1 MRNAAWTSWL
11 KWSVRRTATNEEEE
25 FLMAIYGYVRDSS
38 RKQEVLAQIH
48 ALKSLGC
55 ERIFR
60 ERRTSAVARKRPK
73 LLALQK
79 LLRCGDTFA
88 VAAIDRAFRNTREAL
103 TFLDDVLKPIGA
115 RFLSIR
121 DRVDTETPEGRRW
134 YTIEAAEAEYERAR
148 ISIRTRE
155 GMAAL
160 KRKGRKFGRPRKL
173 TKRKIARAREE
184 VKQRRGRSMERIAK
198 RLRISR
204 RSLYRALSSGA

>member
-1 MRNAAWTSWL
+1 
-11 KWSVRRTATNEEEE
+11 
-25 FLMAIYGYVRDSS
+25 MAIYGYVRDSS
-38 RKQEVLAQIH
+38 KKQEVLAQLH
-48 ALKSLGC
+48 ALKNIGC

-60 ERRTSAVARKRPK
+60 ERRTSAVAKLRPK
-73 LLALQK
+73 LLALQR
-79 LLRCGDTFA
+79 LLRPGDTFA

-103 TFLDDVLKPIGA
+103 TFLDDVLKPLGA

-121 DRVDTETPEGRRW
+121 DRVDTDTPEGRRW

-173 TKRKIARAREE
+173 TPAKIARVRKE
-184 VKQRRGRSMERIAK
+184 VRNRRGRTMAKIAHALK
-198 RLRISR
+198 ISP
-204 RSLYRALSSGA
+204 RSVYRALSMR